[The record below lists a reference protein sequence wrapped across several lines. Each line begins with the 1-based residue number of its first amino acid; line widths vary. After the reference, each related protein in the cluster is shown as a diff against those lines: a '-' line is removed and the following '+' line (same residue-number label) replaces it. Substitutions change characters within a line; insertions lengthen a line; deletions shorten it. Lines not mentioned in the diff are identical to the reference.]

1 MNPELARELNALFDA
16 AAQSRP
22 SSPEFEV
29 AYQSRVVMD
38 RIRFAIRVTDQ
49 SPPKPDQL
57 REAGIQL
64 LDALDRLD
72 RIDRG
77 FQTRLKAAE
86 RFLNGSVPIVGEPR

>member
-1 MNPELARELNALFDA
+1 MNPDPAHEINELLDA

-22 SSPEFEV
+22 CSAEFEV

-49 SPPKPDQL
+49 TPPKPDQL

-64 LDALDRLD
+64 LDALDRLGG
-72 RIDRG
+72 IDRK
-77 FQTRLKAAE
+77 FQARLKPGG
-86 RFLNGSVPIVGEPR
+86 RCRNGGEDPGGQPQ

>member
-1 MNPELARELNALFDA
+1 MNAELARQINELLDA

-22 SSPEFEV
+22 SAVEFEV
-29 AYQSRVVMD
+29 AYQARVVMD
-38 RIRFAIRVTDQ
+38 RIRFAIRVTEQ
-49 SPPKPDQL
+49 SPPKSDQL

-77 FQTRLKAAE
+77 FQTRLKPRE
-86 RFLNGSVPIVGEPR
+86 TCRNGDEDTGGRQQ

>member
-22 SSPEFEV
+22 SSAEFEV

-77 FQTRLKAAE
+77 FQTRLKQT
-86 RFLNGSVPIVGEPR
+86 VPTGGEPRSERKI

>member
-1 MNPELARELNALFDA
+1 MNPELARELDALFDA

-22 SSPEFEV
+22 SSAEFEV

-77 FQTRLKAAE
+77 FQTRLKPGG
-86 RFLNGSVPIVGEPR
+86 RCGNGGEDTGGQPQ

>member
-1 MNPELARELNALFDA
+1 MNAELARELNALFDA

-22 SSPEFEV
+22 SSAEFEV

-64 LDALDRLD
+64 LDALDLLD

-77 FQTRLKAAE
+77 FQTRLKQTG
-86 RFLNGSVPIVGEPR
+86 RFLNGSAPIGGEPK